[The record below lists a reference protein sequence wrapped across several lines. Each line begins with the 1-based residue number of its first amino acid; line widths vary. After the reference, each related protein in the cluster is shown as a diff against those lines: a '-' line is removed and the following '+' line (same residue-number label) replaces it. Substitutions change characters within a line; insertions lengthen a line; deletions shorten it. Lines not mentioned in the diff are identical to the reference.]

1 MDNTNYVFNIKPW
14 RLKQG
19 LTQKK
24 LGELLGVQ
32 RITVLQWETGR
43 RVPTLMFAV
52 RISKL
57 LDCTLDDL
65 IKEQSG

>member
-14 RLKQG
+14 RLQKG

-32 RITVLQWETGR
+32 RLTVTQWETGR
-43 RVPTLMFAV
+43 RVPELKTAV
-52 RISKL
+52 KISRL
-57 LDCTLDDL
+57 LGCTLDDL

>member
-14 RLKQG
+14 RLQKG

-32 RITVLQWETGR
+32 RLTVIQWETGR
-43 RVPTLMFAV
+43 RVPALMFAV
-52 RISKL
+52 KISRL
-57 LDCTLDDL
+57 IGCTLDDL

>member
-14 RLKQG
+14 RLQKV

-32 RITVLQWETGR
+32 RITIAQWESGR
-43 RVPTLMFAV
+43 RVPELKTAV
-52 RISKL
+52 KISRL
-57 LDCTLDDL
+57 LGCTLDDL
-65 IKEQSG
+65 IKETP

>member
-1 MDNTNYVFNIKPW
+1 MNNTNYVFNIKPC

-32 RITVLQWETGR
+32 RITIAQWETGR
-43 RVPTLMFAV
+43 RVPELMTAV
-52 RISKL
+52 KISRL
-57 LDCTLDDL
+57 FGCTLDDL
-65 IKEQSG
+65 IKETP